1 MMVELPDEL
10 AEELRVTV
18 GDVVTE
24 MSGEIAD
31 TDNAGYRRGLQAR
44 RERLRSIL
52 ELLGPGSVDASPP
65 AGAAAGGKS

>member
-1 MMVELPDEL
+1 MKVELSDEL

-18 GDVVTE
+18 GDVVSE

-52 ELLGPGSVDASPP
+52 GLLAPGSVGVSSAGAP
-65 AGAAAGGKS
+65 AGGHS